1 MYPNVTAAAALSNY
15 TLGGWR
21 RENPHQT
28 TLKKGRD
35 DSYTD
40 PLLGMGWIQV
50 RSISSLGFPK
60 QGFYSI
66 SPITFAIFE
75 DFFQETETLK
85 NYHQIG

>member
-40 PLLGMGWIQV
+40 PCYGWFGFMSGQDRVWAFQMGVIWLLSKV
-50 RSISSLGFPK
+50 
-60 QGFYSI
+60 
-66 SPITFAIFE
+66 
-75 DFFQETETLK
+75 FFSFSHK
-85 NYHQIG
+85 FCHI

>member
-35 DSYTD
+35 DSYTTQK
-40 PLLGMGWIQV
+40 LVIGQFHEKNIFFREIEIQCT
-50 RSISSLGFPK
+50 LYPK
-60 QGFYSI
+60 VVC
-66 SPITFAIFE
+66 
-75 DFFQETETLK
+75 FQFS
-85 NYHQIG
+85 

>member
-35 DSYTD
+35 DSYAD
-40 PLLGMGWIQV
+40 SILGVGWIQV
-50 RSISSLGFPK
+50 GSRSSLGFPNGGDLVVE
-60 QGFYSI
+60 QGFYSV
-66 SPITFAIFE
+66 SPIIFAIFE
-75 DFFQETETLK
+75 DFFQKRLK
-85 NYHQIG
+85 L

>member
-1 MYPNVTAAAALSNY
+1 MYPNVTAAALSNY

-40 PLLGMGWIQV
+40 SILGMGGFRSGQDRVWAFQMGVIWLLNKVFIQF
-50 RSISSLGFPK
+50 LP
-60 QGFYSI
+60 
-66 SPITFAIFE
+66 
-75 DFFQETETLK
+75 
-85 NYHQIG
+85 